1 MKATHARN
9 IFFALTAV
17 IIAMGVVSS
26 CKNSKYRRVFTRPD
40 TLCVDSASFCRSDS
54 SNGRCIAVDIHAEY
68 PSPITGKLS
77 ANIAA
82 WVRGKLGKGTPAD
95 TMSVASVVSYYGN
108 TRYNSYIA
116 GSDSAPHS
124 LYKADC
130 RIDGNRK
137 NYISLNFTLA
147 ECAQGAHCITSV
159 SGITFRKSDGMP
171 FGWNMIKDTTA
182 KNFRNLMREGVR
194 SYIRKTLGENNVSDE
209 NFRSLLASEPEPD
222 PASGNLLKHFPIPET
237 APYLSQGGMTF
248 VFQPYEIAPLSL
260 GAPKFTIPFRDI
272 EQHMTKEALT
282 LLKKR
287 N

>member
-1 MKATHARN
+1 MKATRARAT
-9 IFFALTAV
+9 FLALTAAIV
-17 IIAMGVVSS
+17 AMGVASS

-54 SNGRCIAVDIHAEY
+54 SNGRYIAVDIHAEY
-68 PSPITGKLS
+68 PSPITGRLS

-82 WVRGKLGKGTPAD
+82 WVRGKLGRGTPAD
-95 TMSVASVVSYYGN
+95 TMSVAGVVSYYGN
-108 TRYNSYIA
+108 AKYKNYIA

-124 LYKADC
+124 FYKADC

-147 ECAQGAHCITSV
+147 ECAQGTHGITSV
-159 SGITFRKSDGMP
+159 SGITFRKNDGVP
-171 FGWNMIKDTTA
+171 FGWNMIKDTTS
-182 KNFRNLMREGVR
+182 KDFRNLMREGVR

-209 NFRSLLASEPEPD
+209 NLRSLLIPEPGAD
-222 PASGNLLKHFPIPET
+222 PAGGNPLKHFPIPET

-248 VFQPYEIAPLSL
+248 VFQPYEIAPFSL

-287 N
+287 D

>member
-1 MKATHARN
+1 MAAT
-9 IFFALTAV
+9 
-17 IIAMGVVSS
+17 IAMGVASS

-40 TLCVDSASFCRSDS
+40 TLCVDSANFCRSDS
-54 SNGRCIAVDIHAEY
+54 SNGRCIAVNIHAEY

-82 WVRGKLGKGTPAD
+82 WVRGKLGNGTPAD

-124 LYKADC
+124 FYKADC
-130 RIDGNRK
+130 RIEGNRK

-147 ECAQGAHCITSV
+147 ECAQGAHSITSV
-159 SGITFRKSDGMP
+159 SGITFRKSDGVP
-171 FGWNMIKDTTA
+171 FGWNMIKDTTS
-182 KNFRNLMREGVR
+182 KDFRNLMREGVR
-194 SYIRKTLGENNVSDE
+194 SYIRKALGENSVSDE
-209 NFRSLLASEPEPD
+209 NFRSLLVSEPEPA
-222 PASGNLLKHFPIPET
+222 PASGNPLKRFPIPQT

-248 VFQPYEIAPLSL
+248 VFQPYEIAPFSL

-287 N
+287 D